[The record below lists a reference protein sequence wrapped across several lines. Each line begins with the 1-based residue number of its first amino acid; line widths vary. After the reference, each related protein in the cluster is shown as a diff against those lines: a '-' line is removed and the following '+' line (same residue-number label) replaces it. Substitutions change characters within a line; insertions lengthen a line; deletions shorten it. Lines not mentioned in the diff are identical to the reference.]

1 MLAIALD
8 TDPNIITP
16 EEKAR
21 LEKLGFND
29 TIVFGEGITQ
39 ENISVTLVG
48 SDVVITLNENDSLTI
63 KNATTSNSSVENIQ
77 LSDGTIL
84 KIKDLQNATEFN
96 DNLTFGNTSV
106 TLDALGGDDRVTT
119 GSSGNDIIFSFL
131 SDNYNIKQL
140 QKYTIEYNYNYFTQN
155 TFTKI
160 TRQAN
165 IKTYLYIQNSLE
177 FNNNKKEVA

>member
-1 MLAIALD
+1 LLAIALD

-119 GSSGNDIIFSFL
+119 GSGDDVITGGSGDDTIRTNDGDDTLNGGSGSDTLIAGRVLFL
-131 SDNYNIKQL
+131 L
-140 QKYTIEYNYNYFTQN
+140 
-155 TFTKI
+155 KI
-160 TRQAN
+160 DP
-165 IKTYLYIQNSLE
+165 L
-177 FNNNKKEVA
+177 F